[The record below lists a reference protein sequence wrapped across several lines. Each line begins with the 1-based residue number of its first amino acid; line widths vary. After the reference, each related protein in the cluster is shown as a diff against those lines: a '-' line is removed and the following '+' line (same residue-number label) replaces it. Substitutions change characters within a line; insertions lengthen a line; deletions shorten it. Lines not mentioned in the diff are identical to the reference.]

1 MTAFSSSSLLRWR
14 TLLFTPRCSPSKTAS
29 WRPPWKPNALIS
41 GTASGNR
48 SMSCTPTSKCKAEEV
63 PQIFQ
68 SNRADLGPVIWKE
81 LVQNKRPE
89 RELVFYAFQNKMIYP
104 RSAVLL
110 EASSLDFSFKDPTSG
125 KHPYILTPS
134 FLPLTMRK
142 GREIHEQ
149 KQPNAVIEDKIIFLF
164 YLSAFFLMRWCR

>member
-68 SNRADLGPVIWKE
+68 SNRADLGPVIEKSWFKTRGLRE
-81 LVQNKRPE
+81 SLFYMHFRIRLYTLDQLCYSKLYHLTSALKIPPQENIPTFWHHHFCLWLWE
-89 RELVFYAFQNKMIYP
+89 REEKSTSKNNRM
-104 RSAVLL
+104 LL
-110 EASSLDFSFKDPTSG
+110 LRTK
-125 KHPYILTPS
+125 
-134 FLPLTMRK
+134 
-142 GREIHEQ
+142 
-149 KQPNAVIEDKIIFLF
+149 
-164 YLSAFFLMRWCR
+164 